1 MVELRH
7 VRPFPGRVAGQA
19 SGRLARA
26 IAPVH
31 ALCELAFMN
40 VVMTTCAAQL
50 REVKHRDG

>member
-1 MVELRH
+1 MVELRQ

-26 IAPVH
+26 IAPAH